1 MLYTCNLVIILQ
13 IYKFYCTL
21 LLGQVLQSDDLVL
34 LSSINNL
41 IRYVFT
47 KFNLPRMR
55 ICIVKVDLKVNNS
68 EFKAFDRVL
77 GGFDKAFD
85 RVVTGYGF

>member
-1 MLYTCNLVIILQ
+1 
-13 IYKFYCTL
+13 
-21 LLGQVLQSDDLVL
+21 
-34 LSSINNL
+34 
-41 IRYVFT
+41 
-47 KFNLPRMR
+47 MR

-68 EFKAFDRVL
+68 EFKAFGRVL